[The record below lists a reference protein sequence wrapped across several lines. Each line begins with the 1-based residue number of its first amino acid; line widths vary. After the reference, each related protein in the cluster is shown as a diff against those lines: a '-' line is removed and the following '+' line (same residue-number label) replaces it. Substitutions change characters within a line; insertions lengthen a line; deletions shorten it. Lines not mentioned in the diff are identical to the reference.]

1 MSPGQH
7 ALIADAILAVH
18 AGYVLFVIGGQLL
31 ILLGWWRG
39 WEWTRG
45 RLFRVAHLA
54 AIVLV
59 VWEAWTGVA
68 CPLTVWENHHRALA
82 GAGAYPVSFMAYWL
96 RELIFYSAPDWVFT
110 LLYTVFSLIVVASY
124 LLNPPRR
131 RRH

>member
-1 MSPGQH
+1 MTAGQ
-7 ALIADAILAVH
+7 AAPIADAILAVH
-18 AGYVLFVIGGQLL
+18 AGYVLFVVGGQIT

-45 RLFRVAHLA
+45 RVFRVAHLA
-54 AIVLV
+54 AIGLV
-59 VWEAWTGVA
+59 VWEAWAGVA
-68 CPLTVWENHHRALA
+68 CPLTVWESRYRELA

-124 LLNPPRR
+124 LLNPPRAR
-131 RRH
+131 RR